1 MAKNVR
7 AAKEVVTEMKESW
20 NLVLK
25 QCIAKTVIHM
35 LPLFAVASCRETT
48 HDEAFKKKVS
58 HATACY
64 DLLTKEATKEVNL
77 RSINADFLKFVFILL
92 DIGPAPR
99 NFLLDPLN
107 FCLTYIFYVKLF

>member
-35 LPLFAVASCRETT
+35 QLNTESA
-48 HDEAFKKKVS
+48 
-58 HATACY
+58 
-64 DLLTKEATKEVNL
+64 
-77 RSINADFLKFVFILL
+77 LL
-92 DIGPAPR
+92 D
-99 NFLLDPLN
+99 
-107 FCLTYIFYVKLF
+107 

>member
-1 MAKNVR
+1 MGRCTCLETFTLALGV

-35 LPLFAVASCRETT
+35 LPWFAVASCHETT

-64 DLLTKEATKEVNL
+64 GLLTKEATK
-77 RSINADFLKFVFILL
+77 
-92 DIGPAPR
+92 G
-99 NFLLDPLN
+99 
-107 FCLTYIFYVKLF
+107 